1 MTASSNYRV
10 IAGGCLLLKLIDTII
25 IMIDGNQLKL
35 DNLQFA
41 YQKGSGTMMSTWLAT
56 SVISHYNQRGQNVF
70 GATMDMSKALDM
82 IDWFKLYET
91 LLKRK
96 IKAVFLRVL
105 MFIYEHQTCQVKWG
119 GSKSRLFK
127 VQTESDKVESYL
139 QYFLLSTL
147 MN

>member
-1 MTASSNYRV
+1 M
-10 IAGGCLLLKLIDTII
+10 LKLIDTII
-25 IMIDGNQLKL
+25 MMIDGNQLKL

-70 GATMDMSKALDM
+70 WATMDMSKAFDM
-82 IDWFKLYET
+82 VDWFKLYET

-105 MFIYEHQTCQVKWG
+105 IYIYEHQPCQVKWG

-127 VQTESDKVESYL
+127 VLNRVRQGGVISAI
-139 QYFLLSTL
+139 FLLSTL